1 MTDVKLKRSEFLH
14 AAKIGV
20 TRQVEN
26 KINGRE
32 NLHGAGR
39 GDEWRHHILGAVGEM
54 AVAKYLG
61 VYWNGNLGNLGAAD
75 VGSLEVR
82 SRSETWHDLI
92 LHKPEEGDSPDA
104 LFINSIVSEDLFPSV
119 RLDGWI
125 RAEHGQKDKYW
136 SDPAGGRPAYFV
148 PSGDLHPMGEIWS
161 QPEFES
167 FPSLAANAH
176 A

>member
-1 MTDVKLKRSEFLH
+1 MTEVRLKRSEFLY

-20 TRQVEN
+20 TRHVED
-26 KINGRE
+26 KINGRK
-32 NLHGAGR
+32 NQNGAGR
-39 GDEWRHHILGAVGEM
+39 GDEWRHDTVGALGEM

-61 VYWNGNLGNLGAAD
+61 IYWNGNLGDLGAAD

-82 SRSETWHDLI
+82 ACSEVGYRLI
-92 LHKPEEGDSPDA
+92 LHEPEEGDDPDA
-104 LFINSIVSEDLFPSV
+104 LFIHAVVSEDLFPQI
-119 RLDGWI
+119 RLGGWI
-125 RAEHGQKDKYW
+125 RAENGQREKYW

-148 PSGDLHPMGEIWS
+148 PSGDLHPMDKIWS
-161 QPEFES
+161 EPEFVS